1 MPRGFLVKRTK
12 KAGPVS
18 YRIRRDEEL
27 QPPAGF
33 ASVITSTW
41 MQVKTTPTLPV
52 ATRSPQ
58 RPVSSFQHQ
67 SSLDRALNCS
77 SPAGAES
84 FPCPTSCPQLF
95 SDAQMQAKLGSLCG
109 QSKAKKAK
117 SSSRDEV
124 TTSPVLGLRIKD
136 DPQDFQPRRQS
147 ASPLGEFICQLCRE
161 QYADPLSLAQHK
173 CSRIVR
179 VEYRCMEC
187 PKAFSCPANLAS
199 HRRWHKPRSP
209 QEPQAKENQ
218 SPSLAL
224 APCPAPSED
233 TYHCSHCTKTFRRQA
248 YLRKHLALHRPA
260 VVLAESN
267 SRGPS
272 PAVQVGASSKEGHR
286 TAPYPVQEGP
296 FPRYLRPASSS
307 TSPAQLD
314 II

>member
-18 YRIRRDEEL
+18 YRIRRDEEP

-41 MQVKTTPTLPV
+41 LQEKAPPALAGV
-52 ATRSPQ
+52 ARSPQ
-58 RPVSSFQHQ
+58 RPLSSFQHHGG
-67 SSLDRALNCS
+67 LDRALNCS

-84 FPCPTSCPQLF
+84 FPQPF
-95 SDAQMQAKLGSLCG
+95 STAQAQAKLGSLCG
-109 QSKAKKAK
+109 QPKAKRA
-117 SSSRDEV
+117 RDEV
-124 TTSPVLGLRIKD
+124 TTSPVLGLRIKE
-136 DPQDFQPRRQS
+136 DPRDSPPRRHS

-179 VEYRCMEC
+179 VEYRCVEC

-209 QEPQAKENQ
+209 QEPRAKENQ
-218 SPSLAL
+218 SPGLAL
-224 APCPAPSED
+224 APGPAPPDE

-267 SRGPS
+267 CGGPS
-272 PAVQVGASSKEGHR
+272 PAPQAGASSKEGHR
-286 TAPYPVQEGP
+286 TAPSPVQEGP
-296 FPRYLRPASSS
+296 FPRYLRPASLSA
-307 TSPAQLD
+307 SPVQLD
-314 II
+314 LM